1 MSTWRDLIECTYKNV
16 LHCQYIETNLLMTLC
31 YFFYLNR
38 KLSLISMITKYHLLA
53 KMFLAIAA
61 YVSIRNNVLHLVALV
76 HIKLNIYQKILQL
89 LVFW

>member
-1 MSTWRDLIECTYKNV
+1 LIECTCKNV
-16 LHCQYIETNLLMTLC
+16 LHRQCIETNLLMTLLL
-31 YFFYLNR
+31 FYLNR
-38 KLSLISMITKYHLLA
+38 KLSLISMITKYHRLA

>member
-1 MSTWRDLIECTYKNV
+1 LIECTCKNV
-16 LHCQYIETNLLMTLC
+16 LHRQCIETNLLMTLTLLL
-31 YFFYLNR
+31 FYLNR
-38 KLSLISMITKYHLLA
+38 KLSLISMITKNHRLA